1 MKTLKLRNYKTES
14 IILGLGALAL
24 GATILYWASRGDMT
38 LRISGAKLD
47 KATSAGLM
55 YIIALGPI
63 LTGINLIIKYFS
75 LLVYGEFTMTM
86 ETDKFVYPAYK
97 MFRGFKKKEIEK
109 SKMASARL
117 YLANNKPFS
126 FYFVNKEN
134 ITMDVIET
142 EILHPSVVPIQAV
155 EQINTWIGQ

>member
-1 MKTLKLRNYKTES
+1 
-14 IILGLGALAL
+14 
-24 GATILYWASRGDMT
+24 
-38 LRISGAKLD
+38 
-47 KATSAGLM
+47 
-55 YIIALGPI
+55 
-63 LTGINLIIKYFS
+63 
-75 LLVYGEFTMTM
+75 
-86 ETDKFVYPAYK
+86 